1 MEFSLFAVTGSSAW
15 ITFYFFPSI
24 KIVYLFY
31 IKITENLSYIEKMN
45 FNCFENIANNWTFDP
60 LFLLL
65 HERILECLYFYSIV
79 QKS

>member
-45 FNCFENIANNWTFDP
+45 FNCFENIAKN
-60 LFLLL
+60 
-65 HERILECLYFYSIV
+65 
-79 QKS
+79 

>member
-31 IKITENLSYIEKMN
+31 IKITENLSYIAKVN
-45 FNCFENIANNWTFDP
+45 FNCLENIAK
-60 LFLLL
+60 
-65 HERILECLYFYSIV
+65 H
-79 QKS
+79 